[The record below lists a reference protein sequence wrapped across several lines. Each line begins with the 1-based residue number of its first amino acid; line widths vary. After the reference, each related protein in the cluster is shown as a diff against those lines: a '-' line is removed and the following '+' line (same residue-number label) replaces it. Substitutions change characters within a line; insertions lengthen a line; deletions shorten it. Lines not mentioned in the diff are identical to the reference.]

1 VTSNYNRVVTIL
13 PTATRESCK
22 KCSDRLQGRRD
33 IGKQI
38 ASIQVGQY
46 TGRGCKG
53 YSTKEAKAQKRIRR
67 KGELR
72 VGRIQVFRPRIGRKE
87 DFEGR
92 RYRFSRKSD
101 IFSVL
106 TELGRYISRA
116 EVNRAYKR
124 KVQKVRP
131 VDLGESDSSKPG
143 RDSNWLAKSKEE
155 DVESRGE
162 KYPK

>member
-1 VTSNYNRVVTIL
+1 L
-13 PTATRESCK
+13 
-22 KCSDRLQGRRD
+22 DRSQRRRD

-38 ASIQVGQY
+38 ASTRVGQH

-53 YSTKEAKAQKRIRR
+53 YSTEEAKAQYRI
-67 KGELR
+67 LR

-87 DFEGR
+87 DFEEG
-92 RYRFSRKSD
+92 RYRFSRRSD

-131 VDLGESDSSKPG
+131 VDLGESDSSKPS
-143 RDSNWLAKSKEE
+143 RDSNWLAKSKKE
-155 DVESRGE
+155 DIESRKE

>member
-1 VTSNYNRVVTIL
+1 LLESQDNIYIE
-13 PTATRESCK
+13 AARESCK
-22 KCSDRLQGRRD
+22 KYSDRLQGKRN

-46 TGRGCKG
+46 TGRGCKK
-53 YSTKEAKAQKRIRR
+53 YSTKEAKVQSRIRR
-67 KGELR
+67 KGKLKI
-72 VGRIQVFRPRIGRKE
+72 GKIQVFRLKIRRKE
-87 DFEGR
+87 DFKKR

-131 VDLGESDSSKPG
+131 VDLGESDSSKPS
-143 RDSNWLAKSKEE
+143 RVSNWLAKSKEG
-155 DVESRGE
+155 DIKNRRK
-162 KYPK
+162 KYSK